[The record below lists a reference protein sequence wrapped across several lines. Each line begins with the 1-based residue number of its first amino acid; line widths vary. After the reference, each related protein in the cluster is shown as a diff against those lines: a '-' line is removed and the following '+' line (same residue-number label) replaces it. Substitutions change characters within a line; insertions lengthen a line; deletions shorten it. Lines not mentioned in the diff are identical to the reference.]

1 MTHNL
6 HGRLAIA
13 LAIALS
19 AAPALAAPAKPTKP
33 ANAQTLDQME
43 VLART
48 TEYDGKA
55 HTYTVKGDVAIT
67 LKDLAVSCDQATI
80 YASPKEDQ
88 VERIVFS
95 GKVEAKRSTGTFRGE
110 KVTYYVAQRKLVAEG
125 GTRTRLMLP
134 ASGSAAP
141 KIGG

>member
-6 HGRLAIA
+6 QARLSLAMA
-13 LAIALS
+13 LALWQ
-19 AAPALAAPAKPTKP
+19 APALAAPAKPAP
-33 ANAQTLDQME
+33 APAQALDQME

-48 TEYDGKA
+48 TEYDGRA

-80 YASPKEDQ
+80 YATPKEDR

-95 GKVEAKRSTGTFRGE
+95 GKVEAKRSTGTFRGD
-110 KVTYYVAQRKLVAEG
+110 KVTYYVAQRRLVAEG
-125 GTRTRLMLP
+125 ATRTRLMLP

>member
-6 HGRLAIA
+6 YGRLAIA
-13 LAIALS
+13 LTVALA
-19 AAPALAAPAKPTKP
+19 AAPALAAPAKPAP
-33 ANAQTLDQME
+33 ALEQME

-67 LKDLAVSCDQATI
+67 LKDLAVTCEQATI
-80 YASPKEDQ
+80 YASAKEDR
-88 VERIVFS
+88 VDRVIFT

-110 KVTYYVAQRKLVAEG
+110 RVTYYVAQRKLIAEG

-141 KIGG
+141 TIGR

>member
-1 MTHNL
+1 MTHNF

-19 AAPALAAPAKPTKP
+19 AAPALAAPAKPTS
-33 ANAQTLDQME
+33 AQALDQME

-55 HTYTVKGDVAIT
+55 HTYTVKGDVEIT

-80 YASPKEDQ
+80 YASPKEDR

-95 GKVEAKRSTGTFRGE
+95 GKVEAKRSSGTFRGE

>member
-1 MTHNL
+1 MTHNRYC
-6 HGRLAIA
+6 RLAIA
-13 LAIALS
+13 LVMALV
-19 AAPALAAPAKPTKP
+19 AAPALAAPAKPTP
-33 ANAQTLDQME
+33 AQALDQME

-67 LKDLAVSCDQATI
+67 LKDLAVTCEQAII
-80 YASPKEDQ
+80 YASPKEDR
-88 VERIVFS
+88 VDRVVFS
-95 GKVEAKRSTGTFRGE
+95 GKVEAKRSSGTFRGDR
-110 KVTYYVAQRKLVAEG
+110 VTYFVAQRKLLAEG

-141 KIGG
+141 MNGR

>member
-1 MTHNL
+1 MTH
-6 HGRLAIA
+6 HVQAILAIA
-13 LAIALS
+13 ATLALAQ
-19 AAPALAAPAKPTKP
+19 APALAAPAKPAPT
-33 ANAQTLDQME
+33 QTLDQME

-67 LKDLAVSCDQATI
+67 LKDLAVNCDQATI
-80 YASPKEDQ
+80 FASPKEDR
-88 VERIVFS
+88 VDRIVFS
-95 GKVEAKRSTGTFRGE
+95 GKVEAKRPSGTFRGE
-110 KVTYYVAQRKLVAEG
+110 KVTYYVAQRRLIAEG

-141 KIGG
+141 KNGE

>member
-6 HGRLAIA
+6 QAGLAIA
-13 LAIALS
+13 LTLVALQAS
-19 AAPALAAPAKPTKP
+19 AWAAPAKPASP
-33 ANAQTLDQME
+33 AQPLDQME

-67 LKDLAVSCDQATI
+67 LKDLSVSCDKATI
-80 YASPKEDQ
+80 YASPKEDA

-95 GKVEAKRSTGTFRGE
+95 GKVEARRATGTFRGE
-110 KVTYYVAQRKLVAEG
+110 KVTYYVAQRRLVAEG
-125 GTRTRLMLP
+125 GTRTRLLIP
-134 ASGSAAP
+134 ASGSASP
-141 KIGG
+141 TIGG